1 MNRISDDVIE
11 RIIDF
16 YLGDISEREKMDLE
30 RWVKETPGQE
40 QCFKQTLKMCQRLRL
55 SSREERAGG
64 MKTRIQEKWR
74 EERLK
79 RRRRFVWG
87 VISSAAAV
95 LLLVGIFH
103 VYYTNRKEPVPETL
117 PKISLLESKHGER
130 EAILQ
135 FPSGNEVML
144 GRENDR
150 TVPLAE
156 GIVLKSDS
164 VKNLFP
170 QPESGKDVMTEEY
183 HTVIVPRGGEY
194 NLTLADGTNV
204 WLNSDS
210 KLKFLL
216 HFVGNQR
223 AVYLEGEAFF
233 EVTSDSLKPF
243 VVKTAEANVKVLGT
257 SFNVMNYTDEAKVE
271 VALLK
276 GKVKFEDTRNRQTR
290 ALVPGE
296 VVRMDKASTS
306 IVLTKE
312 DVSRVS
318 AWRTGYFYFEN
329 MSMEELVVK
338 LERWYQVK
346 FTFASEKVKQ
356 MRFTGAVTRYR
367 DLEYV
372 LKMIE
377 KTRDISFVDFGDQ
390 IKIYEK

>member
-40 QCFKQTLKMCQRLRL
+40 QCFKHSLKMCQRLRL
-55 SSREERAGG
+55 SSRGERAGG

-79 RRRRFVWG
+79 RRRRFAWG

-103 VYYTNRKEPVPETL
+103 VYNTNWKEPVPETL

-170 QPESGKDVMTEEY
+170 QEDGKDVMTEEY

-210 KLKFLL
+210 KLKFPL

-223 AVYLEGEAFF
+223 AV
-233 EVTSDSLKPF
+233 
-243 VVKTAEANVKVLGT
+243 
-257 SFNVMNYTDEAKVE
+257 
-271 VALLK
+271 
-276 GKVKFEDTRNRQTR
+276 
-290 ALVPGE
+290 
-296 VVRMDKASTS
+296 
-306 IVLTKE
+306 
-312 DVSRVS
+312 
-318 AWRTGYFYFEN
+318 
-329 MSMEELVVK
+329 
-338 LERWYQVK
+338 
-346 FTFASEKVKQ
+346 
-356 MRFTGAVTRYR
+356 
-367 DLEYV
+367 
-372 LKMIE
+372 
-377 KTRDISFVDFGDQ
+377 
-390 IKIYEK
+390 

>member
-1 MNRISDDVIE
+1 M
-11 RIIDF
+11 
-16 YLGDISEREKMDLE
+16 
-30 RWVKETPGQE
+30 
-40 QCFKQTLKMCQRLRL
+40 
-55 SSREERAGG
+55 
-64 MKTRIQEKWR
+64 
-74 EERLK
+74 
-79 RRRRFVWG
+79 
-87 VISSAAAV
+87 
-95 LLLVGIFH
+95 
-103 VYYTNRKEPVPETL
+103 
-117 PKISLLESKHGER
+117 
-130 EAILQ
+130 
-135 FPSGNEVML
+135 
-144 GRENDR
+144 
-150 TVPLAE
+150 
-156 GIVLKSDS
+156 
-164 VKNLFP
+164 
-170 QPESGKDVMTEEY
+170 
-183 HTVIVPRGGEY
+183 
-194 NLTLADGTNV
+194 
-204 WLNSDS
+204 
-210 KLKFLL
+210 
-216 HFVGNQR
+216 
-223 AVYLEGEAFF
+223 
-233 EVTSDSLKPF
+233 
-243 VVKTAEANVKVLGT
+243 KTAEANVKVLGT

-276 GKVKFEDTRNRQTR
+276 GKVKFEDTQNRQTR

-296 VVRMDKASTS
+296 VVRMDKVSTS

>member
-1 MNRISDDVIE
+1 M
-11 RIIDF
+11 
-16 YLGDISEREKMDLE
+16 
-30 RWVKETPGQE
+30 
-40 QCFKQTLKMCQRLRL
+40 
-55 SSREERAGG
+55 
-64 MKTRIQEKWR
+64 
-74 EERLK
+74 
-79 RRRRFVWG
+79 WG

-210 KLKFLL
+210 KLK
-216 HFVGNQR
+216 VP
-223 AVYLEGEAFF
+223 
-233 EVTSDSLKPF
+233 S
-243 VVKTAEANVKVLGT
+243 
-257 SFNVMNYTDEAKVE
+257 SFCRE
-271 VALLK
+271 
-276 GKVKFEDTRNRQTR
+276 
-290 ALVPGE
+290 
-296 VVRMDKASTS
+296 STS
-306 IVLTKE
+306 RL
-312 DVSRVS
+312 
-318 AWRTGYFYFEN
+318 
-329 MSMEELVVK
+329 
-338 LERWYQVK
+338 
-346 FTFASEKVKQ
+346 
-356 MRFTGAVTRYR
+356 
-367 DLEYV
+367 
-372 LKMIE
+372 
-377 KTRDISFVDFGDQ
+377 FGRGGFF
-390 IKIYEK
+390 

>member
-1 MNRISDDVIE
+1 
-11 RIIDF
+11 
-16 YLGDISEREKMDLE
+16 
-30 RWVKETPGQE
+30 
-40 QCFKQTLKMCQRLRL
+40 
-55 SSREERAGG
+55 

-74 EERLK
+74 EGKVETAETI
-79 RRRRFVWG
+79 VWG

-210 KLKFLL
+210 KLKFPL

-243 VVKTAEANVKVLGT
+243 VVKTAEVNVKVLGT

-312 DVSRVS
+312 DVSR
-318 AWRTGYFYFEN
+318 
-329 MSMEELVVK
+329 
-338 LERWYQVK
+338 
-346 FTFASEKVKQ
+346 
-356 MRFTGAVTRYR
+356 
-367 DLEYV
+367 
-372 LKMIE
+372 
-377 KTRDISFVDFGDQ
+377 
-390 IKIYEK
+390 